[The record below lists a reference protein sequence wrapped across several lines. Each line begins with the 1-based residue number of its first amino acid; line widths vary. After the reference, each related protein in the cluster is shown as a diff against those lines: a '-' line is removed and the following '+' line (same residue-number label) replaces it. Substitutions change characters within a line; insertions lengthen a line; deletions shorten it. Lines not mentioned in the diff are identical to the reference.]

1 MVLMPMYVESV
12 VRHVNCA
19 EKKPI
24 GIMKILLEQWCL
36 YVMIATK
43 AYSNYKFRQRGKIW
57 QSFAENAVLN

>member
-1 MVLMPMYVESV
+1 MPMYVESV

-24 GIMKILLEQWCL
+24 GIMKILSEQWCL

-43 AYSNYKFRQRGKIW
+43 AYS
-57 QSFAENAVLN
+57 